1 MAGLKALAKDTAIYG
16 LSSIVGRFLNYLL
29 VPLYTATLSAASGG
43 YGVITNVYAYTALLL
58 VILTYG
64 METTFFRFANKEGED
79 PRRVY
84 STALMAVGFTSL
96 VFIVLV
102 LTFISPIS
110 AAMGYAEHPSYVW
123 VMAVTVALDAFQCI
137 PFAYLRYKKRPV
149 KFAALK
155 LANIVMSI
163 ALNLVFFLALPA
175 WYESTGGDGF
185 VSKIYSPEVGVGYA
199 FYINL
204 FCSGALMFLLVKEL
218 TGFKYVFDRAL
229 MRRMLSYS
237 WPILVLG
244 IAGIL
249 NQTADK
255 ILFPYIYKGA
265 DAHAQLG
272 IYGAAS
278 KIAMIMAMIT
288 QAFRY
293 AYEPFVFG
301 KAKDKDNRKTYAKAM
316 KYFVI
321 FTLLAFLAVIGY
333 MDILKH
339 LIGSDYWE
347 GLKVVPIV
355 MAAEIMMGVYFNLSF
370 WYKLID
376 KTIWGAWFSG
386 AGCLVLVIVNVV
398 FVPRYGYMACAWA
411 GFAGYG
417 TAMLLSYFVGQK
429 HYPINYPVKDM
440 ALYVVVAV
448 VLCLAMRWANASM
461 PVWGA
466 LSANTLL
473 LLAFAAMIVKRD
485 FPLKQLPVIGKYFK

>member
-1 MAGLKALAKDTAIYG
+1 MANLKSLAKDTAIYG
-16 LSSIVGRFLNYLL
+16 MSSIIGRFLNYLL
-29 VPLYTATLSAASGG
+29 VPLYTAKLSAASGG
-43 YGVITNVYAYTALLL
+43 YGVITNMYAYTALLL

-64 METTFFRFANKEGED
+64 METTFFRYANKEGED
-79 PRRVY
+79 PQRVY
-84 STALMAVGFTSL
+84 STILTAVGTTSL
-96 VFIVLV
+96 VFVLLV
-102 LTFISPIS
+102 LGFLSPIS
-110 AAMGYAEHPSYVW
+110 SFMGYADHPSYVW
-123 VMAVTVALDAFQCI
+123 VMAMTVAIDAFQCI
-137 PFAYLRYKKRPV
+137 PVAYLRYKKRPM

-155 LANIVMSI
+155 LLFIVLNI
-163 ALNLVFFLALPA
+163 ALNLLYFLVLPA
-175 WYESTGGDGF
+175 LYQSHPDW
-185 VSKIYSPEVGVGYA
+185 VSGIYDPTVGAGYA

-204 FCSGALMFLLVKEL
+204 ACTGSITFCFWKEL

-229 MRRMLSYS
+229 MKRMMSYS

-255 ILFPYIYKGA
+255 ILFPYIYKGS

-301 KAKDKDNRKTYAKAM
+301 KSKDKDNKDTYAKAM

-321 FTLLAFLAVIGY
+321 FTLLAFLVVIGY

-339 LIGSDYWE
+339 IIGRDYWD
-347 GLKVVPIV
+347 GLRVVPIV

-376 KTIWGAWFSG
+376 KTIWGAYFSG
-386 AGCLVLVIVNVV
+386 VGCAVLIAVNVI

-429 HYPINYPVKDM
+429 KYPINYPVGEMMVYVLVAAVLFAAMNWLNGNVNRWM
-440 ALYVVVAV
+440 A
-448 VLCLAMRWANASM
+448 M
-461 PVWGA
+461 G
-466 LSANTLL
+466 ANTLMI
-473 LLAFAAMIVKRD
+473 LAFAAVIVKRD
-485 FPLKQLPVIGKYFK
+485 FKQVLHRHSK

>member
-255 ILFPYIYKGA
+255 ILFPYIYIGE

-301 KAKDKDNRKTYAKAM
+301 KAKDKDNRDTYAKAM

-448 VLCLAMRWANASM
+448 VLCLAMRWANASL

-466 LSANTLL
+466 LAANTLL